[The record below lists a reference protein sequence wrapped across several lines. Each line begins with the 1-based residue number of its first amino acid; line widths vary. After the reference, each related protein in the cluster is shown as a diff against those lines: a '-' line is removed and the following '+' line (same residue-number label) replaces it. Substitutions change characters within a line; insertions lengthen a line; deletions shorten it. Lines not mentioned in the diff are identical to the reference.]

1 MISRNNLR
9 IGIDLGTT
17 NSCCFYELDGKAIP
31 LHTEQGGYILPSC
44 VDYKG
49 DDKILVGQLAKD
61 RLAKGSKTSHVV
73 SNSKRI
79 IGKDFDDPSVQQL
92 IDYCGVPIMNQG
104 GKPVFKINE
113 HKVVT
118 PKEVATEIIKTILSQ
133 VRKVCERD
141 PTHVCVTIPARF
153 GHNERVLTRQ
163 AVIDAGIPKSAVVI
177 QNEPTVAA
185 ICYGEDF
192 VNEGSRRVLVYDLG
206 GGTFDLSIVEINNGH
221 YKVVCHEGDP
231 NLGGADFDRLIMEW
245 VETQYVD
252 EFGRP
257 LFPSSLSTKVKDRY
271 RNMYLQE
278 IEKAKKSLSSID
290 SVDMTFEFIKKNKPV
305 SLDDDDDDDEEENE
319 FIFPLT
325 TCVMNTILKDKI
337 DKTLEMI
344 NSLLTKRNLTK
355 SDIDAVIL
363 VGGSTRLHI
372 VQEELSK
379 MFGSSKLKFSV
390 NPDECVAK
398 GACYY
403 LIQKEN
409 ITEVTSKSLGV
420 SIGRTNDSVLC
431 LIPTQT
437 PLPACHTVKTITTR
451 DYQEIMTSCVIQC
464 YQEKAEESMPID
476 NSCVILHPFRYYGF
490 ESKPKG
496 QVAFLTTFTI
506 DHCGMLSVRVV
517 EEKTN
522 KVLIDDMQVEVH
534 EL

>member
-192 VNEGSRRVLVYDLG
+192 ANEGSHRVLVYDLG

-245 VETQYVD
+245 VETKYYK
-252 EFGRP
+252 EYHES
-257 LFPSSLSTKVKDRY
+257 LFPSSMPAKISTKY

-278 IEKAKKSLSSID
+278 IEEYKASLSSEK
-290 SVDMTFEFIKKNKPV
+290 SVDMTFDFIKNYNPV

-398 GACYY
+398 GACLS
-403 LIQKEN
+403 LIHKEN
-409 ITEVTSKSLGV
+409 ITEVTSKSLGMGV
-420 SIGRTNDSVLC
+420 TGNRVYCI
-431 LIPTQT
+431 IPTQT
-437 PLPACHTVKTITTR
+437 PLPAKQTIRAATSA
-451 DYQEIMTSCVIQC
+451 DYLSRSSSCVIQC
-464 YQEKAEESMPID
+464 YQEKVEELMPID

-496 QVAFLTTFTI
+496 QVTFLTTFTI
-506 DHCGMLSVRVV
+506 DRCGMLSVRVV

>member
-1 MISRNNLR
+1 MNGN
-9 IGIDLGTT
+9 
-17 NSCCFYELDGKAIP
+17 AIP

-44 VDYKG
+44 VDYRG
-49 DDKILVGQLAKD
+49 DGKTLVGQLAKD

-73 SNSKRI
+73 KNSKRI
-79 IGKDFDDPSVQQL
+79 IGKDFNDPSVQQL
-92 IDYCGVPIMNQG
+92 IDYCGVPIINQG
-104 GKPVFKINE
+104 EKPVFKINE

-133 VRKVCERD
+133 VRKVCEQD
-141 PTHVCVTIPARF
+141 PTQVCVTIPARF

-163 AVIDAGIPKSAVVI
+163 AVIDAGVPESAVVI

-192 VNEGSRRVLVYDLG
+192 AKEGSRRVLVYDLG

-231 NLGGADFDRLIMEW
+231 NLGGADFDRLILKW
-245 VETQYVD
+245 VETQYLD
-252 EFGRP
+252 EYREH
-257 LFPSSLSTKVKDRY
+257 LFPSSLSTTVKDRY
-271 RNMYLQE
+271 RNMYLHE

-290 SVDMTFEFIKKNKPV
+290 SVDMTFEFIKKCKPAN
-305 SLDDDDDDDEEENE
+305 LDEDEDDEEEENE

-325 TCVMNTILKDKI
+325 ISVMNDILKDKI
-337 DKTLEMI
+337 DKTLGMI
-344 NSLLTKRNLTK
+344 NSLLAKRNLTK

-372 VQEELSK
+372 VQEELGN

-403 LIQKEN
+403 LVQKEN
-409 ITEVTSKSLGV
+409 IAEVTSKSLGV
-420 SIGRTNDSVLC
+420 SIGETNDRVLC

-437 PLPACHTVKTITTR
+437 PLPATFTTKIVTSKDNQNCVK
-451 DYQEIMTSCVIQC
+451 SNVIQC

-476 NSCVILHPFRYYGF
+476 NTCAILHPFEWTGF
-490 ESKPKG
+490 RILPKG
-496 QVAFLTTFTI
+496 KAGFHTTFSI
-506 DHCGMLSVRVV
+506 DRYGMLSVRVV
-517 EEKTN
+517 EKDTN